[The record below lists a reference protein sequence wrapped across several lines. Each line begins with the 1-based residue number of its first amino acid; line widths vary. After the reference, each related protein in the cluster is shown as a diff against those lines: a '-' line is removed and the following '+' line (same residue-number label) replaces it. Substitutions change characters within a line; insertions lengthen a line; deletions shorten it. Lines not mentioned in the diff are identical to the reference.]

1 MQVVLEVQLVQPLRT
16 VPQVTQRPPLTAYPV
31 SQTQVLPE
39 STRLRLP
46 LQEVQTLVLLQTVQ
60 PASVLAQAAQ
70 VVPLRA

>member
-16 VPQVTQRPPLTAYPV
+16 VPQVTQSPLLTAYPV

-60 PASVLAQAAQ
+60 PASVLAQVAQ